1 MTKGSIVGAAV
12 LAALCLCAGSL
23 PLENARAATPISLDR
38 SLMSTHATGSFDVTV
53 KPLAPEDKAD
63 GIALGRF
70 SLDKQYHG
78 DLEATSTGTMLTAGA
93 DSTGSAVYVAIER
106 VTGTLQG
113 RRGSFALYHNGTMT
127 REAQNLTVLVAPGSG
142 TGALVGLSGKL
153 GITIVDGKHLYDL
166 EYSLPQ
172 AP

>member
-1 MTKGSIVGAAV
+1 MPFIVYAAV
-12 LAALCLCAGSL
+12 LAALCPCVGLSSL
-23 PLENARAATPISLDR
+23 RQAHAASPISLAR
-38 SLMSTHATGSFDVTV
+38 SPMPTHATGSFDVTL